1 MSLCSCKG
9 IPSSPQELWALLH
22 FIMPDKFDDWQAFD
36 QQHDMHK
43 MEKVSWSLESLFK
56 KLKIVL
62 KSLS

>member
-43 MEKVSWSLESLFK
+43 MEKVSWSLESLF
-56 KLKIVL
+56 
-62 KSLS
+62 